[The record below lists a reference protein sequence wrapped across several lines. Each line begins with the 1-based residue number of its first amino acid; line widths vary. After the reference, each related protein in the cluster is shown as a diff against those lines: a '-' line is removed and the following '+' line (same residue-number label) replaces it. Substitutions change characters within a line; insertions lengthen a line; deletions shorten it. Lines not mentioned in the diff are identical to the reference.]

1 MKQQVFIFCLMGLTV
16 FSCISKTST
25 DRQESAS
32 AETVQQPQLAYA
44 NPVLPGDYADPSV
57 IRVGD
62 DYWATATSSEW
73 APLFPILHSK
83 NLVDWTTAAHVFPD
97 SVPQWAEAHFWAP
110 EITYEDGRFYIYYTA
125 KKKGGGLCV
134 AVASS
139 ANATGPYTDHGP
151 LVCQEAGSIDGF
163 EVRDEKGEL
172 YLIWKED
179 GNSRNLPTPLWGQ
192 QINEERT
199 ALLGEKF
206 ELFLNAPGT
215 WEGHVV
221 EGPAIIRRGDF
232 YYLFYA
238 GDRCC
243 GSNCTY
249 AVGVARAQSIK
260 GPWEKHASNP
270 ILRQNENWKC
280 PGHGTVVTDKTGQD
294 YFLYHAYA
302 TDGTVYT
309 GRQGLLDRI
318 SWSQTQWP
326 YFESAA
332 PSISD
337 SIPVNDNFLT
347 SINNDQIHSEEFD
360 TDSFSY
366 TWQWPVGPK
375 PVYQINS
382 NNDGLLRLQASPD
395 KIGTVVGK
403 RTTEADYV
411 ATTAVNTHML
421 PAQTRAGLSAIGDRE
436 NAVGIGISGKKIVL
450 WVVKKGDEHILAQ
463 TDAPLESG
471 LQFMLAT
478 SSGNQMKFA
487 WSTDGTNWHYL
498 NEKEAIDASFLPPWD
513 RGVRVGLTVKGP
525 RNTKAAFDW
534 FKMTNQGSTDTAN

>member
-1 MKQQVFIFCLMGLTV
+1 MKQQAFIFCLVGLV
-16 FSCISKTST
+16 AFSCTSKTST
-25 DRQESAS
+25 SQQENATTE
-32 AETVQQPQLAYA
+32 AVKQQQAPYA

-73 APLFPILHSK
+73 APLFPILHSN
-83 NLVDWTTAAHVFPD
+83 NLVDWTTVGHVFPD
-97 SVPQWAEAHFWAP
+97 SLPQWAEAHFWAP
-110 EITYEDGRFYIYYTA
+110 EITYEKGRFYIYYTA
-125 KKKGGGLCV
+125 KKNGGGLCV

-139 ANATGPYTDHGP
+139 ANATGPFTDHGP
-151 LVCQEAGSIDGF
+151 LVCQEVGSIDAF

-192 QINEERT
+192 RINEERT
-199 ALLGEKF
+199 VLLGEKF
-206 ELFLNAPGT
+206 ELFRNDPNT

-249 AVGVARAQSIK
+249 GVGVARARSLK
-260 GPWEKHASNP
+260 GPWEKNVSNP
-270 ILRQNENWKC
+270 ILRQNEYWKC
-280 PGHGTVVTDKTGQD
+280 PGHGTVVTDKTGID
-294 YFLYHAYA
+294 YFMYHAYA
-302 TDGTVYT
+302 TEGTVYT
-309 GRQGLLDRI
+309 GRQGLLDKI
-318 SWSQTQWP
+318 HWSETQWP
-326 YFESAA
+326 YFEREA

-337 SIPVNDNFLT
+337 SIPVHGNFVT
-347 SINNDQIHSEEFD
+347 SSTAEQIHSDEFNTD
-360 TDSFSY
+360 TFSY
-366 TWQWPVGPK
+366 TWQWPVGQQ

-382 NNDGLLRLQASPD
+382 NHDGLLRLQATPA

-403 RTTEADYV
+403 RTMEADYV
-411 ATTAVNTHML
+411 ATTAVNKQML
-421 PAQTRAGLSAIGDRE
+421 PPETMASLSALGDRD
-436 NAVGIGISGKKIVL
+436 NAMGIGISGKKIVL
-450 WVVKKGDEHILAQ
+450 WLVKNGNEQILAQ
-463 TDAPLESG
+463 TDAPKENVIQLK
-471 LQFMLAT
+471 LFT

-487 WSTDGTNWHYL
+487 WSTDGANWNFL

-525 RNTKAAFDW
+525 RSTNAAFDW
-534 FKMTNQGSTDTAN
+534 FRIINQGSTGTAN